1 MRCMAVPA
9 ALVLAGGIACRSGGA
24 APPPTGRGAAA
35 ESTFAWP
42 LPERGRALEVEVL
55 NGAGVPGL
63 AKAVTRTLRSRGFD
77 VVLFTSATE
86 RVAATRILLRRGDR
100 DGAERVRK
108 ALGYGTV
115 AEQRDT
121 TRRVDVTVMLGTDA
135 AEPR

>member
-1 MRCMAVPA
+1 MRRAAAVVVA
-9 ALVLAGGIACRSGGA
+9 ATLGACSSGGA
-24 APPPTGRGAAA
+24 VSAPPAARGVAA

-77 VVLFTSATE
+77 VVLFTSAAE
-86 RVAATRILLRRGDR
+86 RATTTRILLRRGDR
-100 DGAERVRK
+100 SGADRVRK

-115 AEQRDT
+115 TEQRDT
-121 TRRVDVTVMLGTDA
+121 TRRVDVTVLLGTDA
-135 AEPR
+135 TSPR

>member
-1 MRCMAVPA
+1 MRSAAVP
-9 ALVLAGGIACRSGGA
+9 LVFLLASGIACRSGGA
-24 APPPTGRGAAA
+24 AAPSPGRGTAA

-55 NGAGVPGL
+55 NGAGIPGL

-77 VVLFTSATE
+77 VVLFTSASD
-86 RVAATRILLRRGDR
+86 RVDATRILLRRGDR

-108 ALGYGTV
+108 ALGFGTV

-121 TRRVDVTVMLGTDA
+121 TRRVDVTVLLGADA